1 MIVSAIQTV
10 VDGRPLPRGTAREV
24 MEAVLTGQVTPAQF
38 GALVVAL
45 RLKGETADEIAG
57 LAESMR
63 AHATRVDLG
72 DLCAVDACGT
82 GGDGVS
88 WFSVTTTAA
97 LIAAGAGAKVAKH
110 GNRAASSKCGSA
122 DVLEALGVQLAVAP
136 TVVAQCV
143 REAGMGFMFAQAYHP
158 GMKFAAPLRREVGIR
173 TVFNL
178 LGPITNP
185 AGVRRQLLGVADPAL
200 TPLMADALRQIGAVH
215 VLVVAGHGGVDEI
228 TLDGPTQVTELRDGS
243 DLVVHGVSAEDM
255 GLAAGDRA
263 KAWPAARRMRTQPPP
278 YVTAGWGHP
287 RRQRVARGH
296 PRGRGAIWGSRAQR
310 APRHPACCWRQGSP
324 GLRLACQ
331 GGVER
336 SAPQRP
342 STTAKRRSAWNAWS
356 PFRTT
361 PPVAR

>member
-158 GMKFAAPLRREVGIR
+158 SMKFAAPLRREVGIR

-228 TLDGPTQVTELRDGS
+228 TLDGPTQVTELRDGAIS
-243 DLVVHGVSAEDM
+243 SYTVSAEDM

-263 KAWPAARRMRTQPPP
+263 SLAGGTPDENAATTLGILDGSDR
-278 YVTAGWGHP
+278 GP
-287 RRQRVARGH
+287 RRNLAVANAAGVLLAA
-296 PRGRGAIWGSRAQR
+296 GVAGS
-310 APRHPACCWRQGSP
+310 WRD
-324 GLRLACQ
+324 
-331 GGVER
+331 GVER
-336 SAPQRP
+336 AAAAIDNGKAAQCLERLVAISNH
-342 STTAKRRSAWNAWS
+342 STGS
-356 PFRTT
+356 
-361 PPVAR
+361 